1 MSKPRIKPADAEDD
15 RPVSIS
21 ARLGRLQFHNSG
33 KFRVLQVAD
42 IQDGPKI
49 AKDTMSLIEA
59 SLDASRP
66 DLVIFSGN
74 QIAGYDQAFA
84 GSFRKRRWSDDPV
97 SDTALTKTRELVR
110 KAIGQCVGPLV
121 KRGIPWAVTYGN
133 HDFQCGLDDAEL
145 DAMYREFPGCVNPP
159 RQWEASDARAI
170 APGDLASGAPG
181 APMSSMRETTAD
193 GSNESNGSN
202 GSGLSANVAS
212 PDGTA
217 ADGETTRQV
226 VPRESGAI
234 KGVGPLPDQVV
245 FACEP
250 GTFALPVMDAE
261 RTRNVLGLVLVN
273 SGDYAHGGGFGTP
286 SADALRFLRE
296 LPERIGAESMVFQH
310 MPLPEYYDVLRPVA
324 ATTAFAM
331 QGYRDHSNTYY
342 VLDETKT
349 QVGGYLGEGISCPDR
364 SEEFEALR
372 GGYIGVAAGHDHRNG
387 FVGEHGGMLLIATPT
402 CGFNTYG
409 PAPAKRATRLIEFDI
424 RHPYEPRTQLL
435 EFGELVGKPSSKR
448 AYTYAVNQQTP
459 GEGEG
464 DDLLRK
470 PSLWSQL
477 TGLFR

>member
-1 MSKPRIKPADAEDD
+1 MVAMFMGTVEAMTETQRAPEGLMSKPRIKPADAEDD

-97 SDTALTKTRELVR
+97 SDTALAKTRELVR

-159 RQWEASDARAI
+159 RQWKTSDAHDV
-170 APGDLASGAPG
+170 APRASGVI
-181 APMSSMRETTAD
+181 T
-193 GSNESNGSN
+193 
-202 GSGLSANVAS
+202 
-212 PDGTA
+212 
-217 ADGETTRQV
+217 
-226 VPRESGAI
+226 
-234 KGVGPLPDQVV
+234 GVGPLPDQVV

-331 QGYRDHSNTYY
+331 QGYRDHSSTYY

-364 SEEFEALR
+364 SGEFEALR

-387 FVGEHGGMLLIATPT
+387 FVGEHDGLLLIATPT

>member
-84 GSFRKRRWSDDPV
+84 GSFRKRRWPDDPV
-97 SDTALTKTRELVR
+97 SDTALAKTRELVR

-159 RQWEASDARAI
+159 RQWETSDAR
-170 APGDLASGAPG
+170 G
-181 APMSSMRETTAD
+181 
-193 GSNESNGSN
+193 
-202 GSGLSANVAS
+202 
-212 PDGTA
+212 
-217 ADGETTRQV
+217 V
-226 VPRESGAI
+226 VPRESGVI
-234 KGVGPLPDQVV
+234 TGVGPLPDQVV

-310 MPLPEYYDVLRPVA
+310 MPLPEYYNVLRPVA
-324 ATTAFAM
+324 ATTDFAM
-331 QGYRDHSNTYY
+331 QGYRDHSST
-342 VLDETKT
+342 
-349 QVGGYLGEGISCPDR
+349 
-364 SEEFEALR
+364 
-372 GGYIGVAAGHDHRNG
+372 
-387 FVGEHGGMLLIATPT
+387 
-402 CGFNTYG
+402 
-409 PAPAKRATRLIEFDI
+409 
-424 RHPYEPRTQLL
+424 
-435 EFGELVGKPSSKR
+435 
-448 AYTYAVNQQTP
+448 
-459 GEGEG
+459 
-464 DDLLRK
+464 
-470 PSLWSQL
+470 
-477 TGLFR
+477 

>member
-97 SDTALTKTRELVR
+97 SDTALAKTRELVR

-159 RQWEASDARAI
+159 RQWEASDAR
-170 APGDLASGAPG
+170 G
-181 APMSSMRETTAD
+181 
-193 GSNESNGSN
+193 
-202 GSGLSANVAS
+202 
-212 PDGTA
+212 
-217 ADGETTRQV
+217 V
-226 VPRESGAI
+226 VPGESGAI

-273 SGDYAHGGGFGTP
+273 SGDYAHGGGFGTL

-387 FVGEHGGMLLIATPT
+387 FVGEHDGMLLIATPT

>member
-97 SDTALTKTRELVR
+97 SDTALAKTRELVR

-159 RQWEASDARAI
+159 RQWETSDARDVV
-170 APGDLASGAPG
+170 PGDL
-181 APMSSMRETTAD
+181 
-193 GSNESNGSN
+193 
-202 GSGLSANVAS
+202 
-212 PDGTA
+212 
-217 ADGETTRQV
+217 
-226 VPRESGAI
+226 ESGAI

-296 LPERIGAESMVFQH
+296 LLERIGAESMVFQH

-372 GGYIGVAAGHDHRNG
+372 GRYIGVAAGHDHRNG
-387 FVGEHGGMLLIATPT
+387 FVGEHDGLLLIATPT